1 MNNLNG
7 FGNNELF
14 ANNCGNIRRYV
25 KSDDRPFGD
34 EFPFEV
40 ERKPTDSTDY
50 YSGLCQGAKAV
61 YEMLKIGLFEDSTK
75 PVTYFSNEN
84 NGCVHGAC
92 SLDDYKDLENEL
104 YEAGFDDGFRKGIQ
118 VAQDE
123 MHEEIYVDAEKVC
136 KLDQLHNELLEL
148 GRKLHPSDI
157 DMLNSVLNRVVDLK
171 YGVAKDAIDD
181 YLGYK

>member
-7 FGNNELF
+7 FGNTGWY
-14 ANNCGNIRRYV
+14 ANNCGNIRCYV
-25 KSDDRPFGD
+25 KSDDKPFGD
-34 EFPFEV
+34 NFPFSI
-40 ERKPTDSTDY
+40 ERKPTDSNEY

-61 YEMLKIGLFEDSTK
+61 YEMLNIGIFEDSTR

-84 NGCVHGAC
+84 DACVRGAC
-92 SLDDYKDLENEL
+92 SLDDYED
-104 YEAGFDDGFRKGIQ
+104 YEDDIYETGFDDGFRKGIQ

-123 MHEEIYVDAEKVC
+123 MREEIYVDAEKVC

-157 DMLNSVLNRVVDLK
+157 DMLNAVLKRVVDLK
-171 YGVAKDAIDD
+171 YDVAKDAVDD
-181 YLGYK
+181 YLGYR